1 MKATAITVHKLIQG
15 SKVFLI
21 PTFQRRYTWR
31 KDQWEQLWND
41 LLTECGLD
49 HPDDPDTLHGHFLG
63 SVVLHPA
70 LGPAS
75 TLMRHQVIDGQQRL
89 TTILILLAALRDV
102 RRAAD
107 PTWNPSS
114 IDDQYLRNP
123 FSNEYPDRLVPTK
136 LDREAYER
144 TVRLQDPTGDIGVAY
159 NFFKSAIE
167 QAVQKNEVTL
177 SNLENTLLL
186 NMLLVEITT
195 KTGDSVNSIFNTLNS
210 KGMDL
215 SPADLVRNEILH
227 HVGDA
232 AADAAHSQ
240 YWVPMEINL
249 VTPRSKTPDREFV
262 TFLWSREVAINPKTS
277 RDELFSIFEKRLR
290 ITLQGEPAKGR
301 HEHALA
307 SLKEMYEDH
316 LLFLIV
322 RDPSRGKN
330 DGRVSA
336 ELLEALQTLK
346 DWRSEPATPIALWLL
361 KEAVAGRVDQAD
373 AASAIDVLMSYLVK
387 RILNGVP
394 TNQLNRLLTPVAH
407 ELSQRVGN
415 EAVADRM
422 RSLLSK
428 QGYYWPTDDQVR
440 AAVVGNPIYASAR
453 RYVKFLLSVAERRLP
468 GMESA
473 DLSKSQIEHV
483 MPQSLSA
490 EWRSYFSS
498 ASVEL
503 SDAEALTHT
512 LGNLTLTDNNQRMG
526 NATFEVKTT
535 EFFDDSALRLNRALA
550 EMATFYPSD
559 VQKRSKQLADLVL
572 AEFSHTPLPAASAAS
587 DDHSGA
593 SVKDRLEALLQSLP
607 VTRWVT
613 EDDLVA
619 VLGATNDEIRV
630 IVAGL
635 DATLARLI
643 RGDGKSIPDW
653 LPSDLREK
661 VTSQDEAQFDLAKRM
676 HSEELSDLTASA
688 DPSEDDAAS
697 DIDHDLDNGD
707 R

>member
-1 MKATAITVHKLIQG
+1 M
-15 SKVFLI
+15 FLI

-31 KDQWEQLWND
+31 KEQWEQLWND
-41 LLTECGLD
+41 LLIEYGLE
-49 HPDDPDTLHGHFLG
+49 HPDDPEALYGHFLG

-102 RRAAD
+102 RKEAD
-107 PTWNPSS
+107 PTWNPGS

-123 FSNEYPDRLVPTK
+123 FSTDFPDRLVPTK

-159 NFFKSAIE
+159 NFFKMAIE
-167 QAVQKNEVTL
+167 RAMRTDDL
-177 SNLENTLLL
+177 SLDRLENTLLL

-215 SPADLVRNEILH
+215 SAADLVRNEVLH
-227 HVGDA
+227 HIGTG
-232 AADAAHSQ
+232 AADEAHSE
-240 YWVPMEINL
+240 YWVPMEVNL
-249 VTPRSKTPDREFV
+249 VTPRSKSPDREFV

-277 RDELFSIFEKRLR
+277 RDDLFSKFEKRLR
-290 ITLQGEPAKGR
+290 VTLNALPAQER
-301 HEHALA
+301 NDHALGV
-307 SLKEMYEDH
+307 LQEMYDDH

-322 RDPSRGKN
+322 RDPARGQADSRIA
-330 DGRVSA
+330 R
-336 ELLEALQTLK
+336 ELLESLQTLK
-346 DWRSEPATPIALWLL
+346 DWRSEPATPVALWLL
-361 KEAVAGRVDQAD
+361 KAAMAGDIEQSD
-373 AASAIDVLMSYLVK
+373 AAAAIDVLMSYLVK
-387 RILNGVP
+387 RTLNGVP

-407 ELSQRVGN
+407 DLAQRGAN
-415 EAVADRM
+415 ESVSERM
-422 RSLLSK
+422 RLLLSK

-453 RYVKFLLSVAERRLP
+453 RYVKFLLSVAEERLP

-483 MPQSLSA
+483 MPQSLSG
-490 EWRSYFSS
+490 EWRAYFES
-498 ASVEL
+498 ADIDL

-526 NATFEVKTT
+526 NSSFKVKTQ
-535 EFFDDSALRLNRALA
+535 EFFDQSALRLNRALA
-550 EMATFYPSD
+550 EMPRFYPAD
-559 VQKRSKQLADLVL
+559 IQARSESLANSILERFHHQPL
-572 AEFSHTPLPAASAAS
+572 ASSADASQ
-587 DDHSGA
+587 DESGA
-593 SVKDRLEALLQSLP
+593 SVRDRLQSLLQSLP

-619 VLGATNDEIRV
+619 VLGAAHDDIRE
-630 IVAGL
+630 IVATL

-643 RGDGKSIPDW
+643 RTESKAIPTW
-653 LPSDLREK
+653 LPGELKSRVAD
-661 VTSQDEAQFDLAKRM
+661 QDRAQFDLGKRM
-676 HSEELSDLTASA
+676 QSEELSEFTAKA
-688 DPSEDDAAS
+688 DRQDGDPDDT
-697 DIDHDLDNGD
+697 GD
-707 R
+707 TFDDEQ